1 MTTPVTS
8 MNRRGL
14 LGLVGAGAAVG
25 GCATAPMGEGASV
38 AFAHGVAS
46 GDPGADRVILWTRVT
61 PAAGF
66 TGPLSV
72 VWRVLEGEGE
82 RVVASGRFETGPE
95 RDYTVK
101 VDATGLRPG
110 RDYRYDFAVGET
122 RSPTG
127 RTRTLAVE
135 GVAPVNLAVV
145 SCQLY
150 PGGLFNAYEAIAAL
164 PSLDAVVHLGD
175 YIYEYGAEPDAYG
188 MVTGAALNRVPEPR
202 HEIVTLADYRTRHAQ
217 YKTDADL
224 QAAHARA
231 PFICVWDDH
240 ETANDAWL
248 HGAQNHQTE
257 SEGGYAERKAAALKA
272 YYEWM
277 PIREAA
283 PGGLKEAIHRS
294 FHFGDVAS
302 LMMVETR
309 LTGRTEPLSYDKDL
323 HVTTGPD
330 GRPAPDVAAF
340 RAKLN
345 DPTRDLMG
353 AEQREWLKREL
364 TASRAAGRPWQ
375 VLGNQVVTARV
386 AGPDVSRT
394 MTPEQI
400 EALMARVPE
409 AFREQFQQALFLFK
423 MGLPFNLDAWDGYP
437 AGRERLY
444 AAFAE
449 AGVQPIV
456 LAGDSHAFWVNELK
470 DASGARRAIE
480 FGTSAVS
487 SPSIGDAL
495 GGFPLGAALMQA
507 NDEVVFCDQSAKG
520 FILLTLGA
528 QTAEARLVQVST
540 ILAKPFE
547 VEVTKRFRLDLNGGL
562 TDDTALATT

>member
-1 MTTPVTS
+1 MT

-14 LGLVGAGAAVG
+14 LGLFGAGAAVG
-25 GCATAPMGEGASV
+25 GCATAPMGEGAQV

-61 PAAGF
+61 PGAGF

-72 VWRVLEGEGE
+72 VWRVLEGEGD

-101 VDATGLRPG
+101 VDAAGLRPG
-110 RDYRYDFAVGET
+110 RDYRYYFAVGET

-135 GVAPVNLAVV
+135 GVAPVHLAVV

-164 PSLDAVVHLGD
+164 PALDAVVHLGD
-175 YIYEYGAEPDAYG
+175 YIYEYGAEADAYG

-248 HGAQNHQTE
+248 HGAQNHQSE
-257 SEGGYAERKAAALKA
+257 REGGYAGRKAAALTA

-283 PGGLKEAIHRS
+283 PGALKEAIHRS

-309 LTGRTEPLSYDKDL
+309 LTGRTEPLTYEKDL
-323 HVTTGPD
+323 AFVTAPD
-330 GRPAPDVAAF
+330 GSRLPDVPGF
-340 RAKLN
+340 RAKLD
-345 DPTRDLMG
+345 DPARDLMG
-353 AEQREWLKREL
+353 QAQRDWLKGEL
-364 TASRAAGRPWQ
+364 AASKAAGRPWQ
-375 VLGNQVVTARV
+375 VLGNQVVAARV

-394 MTPEQI
+394 MTPAQI
-400 EALMARVPE
+400 EGLMARVPE
-409 AFREQFQQALFLFK
+409 AFREQFKQALLLFR

-470 DASGARRAIE
+470 DAGGVRRAVE

-487 SPSIGDAL
+487 SPSIGDAV
-495 GGFPLGAALMQA
+495 GGFPLGAALMQT

-520 FILLTLGA
+520 FIHLTL
-528 QTAEARLVQVST
+528 TAEKAEAALMQVST

-547 VEVTKRFRLDLNGGL
+547 VSTVKRYSLRPAGP
-562 TDDTALATT
+562 LAEEGAPSA

>member
-1 MTTPVTS
+1 MT

-14 LGLVGAGAAVG
+14 LGLFGAGAAVG
-25 GCATAPMGEGASV
+25 ATPAAASSA
-38 AFAHGVAS
+38 AFSHGVAS
-46 GDPGADRVILWTRVT
+46 GDPGTDRVILWTRVT
-61 PAAGF
+61 PGVGF
-66 TGPLSV
+66 SGPVQV
-72 VWRVLEGEGE
+72 VWRVMEGEAD
-82 RVVASGRFETGPE
+82 RVVASGRFETGSE

-101 VDATGLRPG
+101 IDAAGLRPG
-110 RDYRYDFAVGET
+110 HDYRYDFAVGEA
-122 RSPTG
+122 RSPVG
-127 RTRTLAVE
+127 RTRTLAAE

-150 PGGLFNAYEAIAAL
+150 PGGLFNAYEAVAAL

-175 YIYEYGAEPDAYG
+175 YIYEYGAEPNAYG
-188 MVTGAALNRVPEPR
+188 MATGAALNRLPEPR
-202 HEIVTLADYRTRHAQ
+202 HEIVSLADYRTRHAQ

-248 HGAQNHQTE
+248 HGAENHQPETE
-257 SEGGYAERKAAALKA
+257 GDFAVRKAAALKA

-283 PGGLKEAIHRS
+283 PGALKEAIHRS
-294 FHFGDVAS
+294 FHFGDLAS

-309 LTGRTEPLSYDKDL
+309 LTGRTEPLDYSRDLTAKD
-323 HVTTGPD
+323 GPD
-330 GRPAPDVAAF
+330 GEPVLDLDAF
-340 RAKLN
+340 RARLN
-345 DPTRDLMG
+345 DPSRDLMG
-353 AEQREWLKREL
+353 PEQRAWLTREL
-364 TASRAAGRPWQ
+364 SASKAAGRPWQ

-400 EALMARVPE
+400 EGLMAQTPE
-409 AFREQFQQALFLFK
+409 AFREQFEQALFLFK
-423 MGLPFNLDAWDGYP
+423 MGLPFNLDTWDGYP

-444 AAFAE
+444 VAFAE

-470 DASGARRAIE
+470 DASGVRRAVE
-480 FGTSAVS
+480 FGTSSVS
-487 SPSIGDAL
+487 SPSIGDAI

-520 FILLTLGA
+520 FILLTLTA
-528 QTAEARLVQVST
+528 DRAEAVLMQVST

-547 VEVTKRFRLDLNGGL
+547 ASRLKRFSLSPDGRL
-562 TDDTALATT
+562 TDEV

>member
-1 MTTPVTS
+1 MT

-14 LGLVGAGAAVG
+14 LGLFGAGAAVG
-25 GCATAPMGEGASV
+25 ATPAMAETASV

-46 GDPGADRVILWTRVT
+46 GDPGTDRVILWTRVT
-61 PAAGF
+61 PGEGAS
-66 TGPLSV
+66 GPVSV
-72 VWRVLEGEGE
+72 TWRVLEDEADH
-82 RVVASGRFETGPE
+82 VVASGRFETGPE

-101 VDATGLRPG
+101 IDATGLRPG

-122 RSPTG
+122 RSLTG
-127 RTRTLAVE
+127 RTRTLATE

-175 YIYEYGAEPDAYG
+175 YIYEYGAAPDAYG
-188 MVTGAALNRVPEPR
+188 MVTGAALNRLPEPR

-248 HGAQNHQTE
+248 HGAENHQPETE
-257 SEGGYAERKAAALKA
+257 GDFAVRKAAALKA

-283 PGGLKEAIHRS
+283 PGALKEAIHRS
-294 FHFGDVAS
+294 FHFGDLAS

-309 LTGRTEPLSYDKDL
+309 LTGRTEPLDYSRDLTVKD
-323 HVTTGPD
+323 GPD
-330 GRPAPDVAAF
+330 GEPVLDLDAF
-340 RAKLN
+340 RARLN
-345 DPTRDLMG
+345 DPSRDLMG
-353 AEQREWLKREL
+353 PEQRAWLTREL
-364 TASRAAGRPWQ
+364 SASKAVGRPWQ

-400 EALMARVPE
+400 EGLMARVPE
-409 AFREQFQQALFLFK
+409 AFREQFEQALFLFK

-444 AAFAE
+444 AAFAQ

-456 LAGDSHAFWVNELK
+456 LAGDSHAFWVNDLK

-480 FGTSAVS
+480 FGTSSVS
-487 SPSIGDAL
+487 SPSIGDAI

-507 NDEVVFCDQSAKG
+507 NEEVVFCDQSAKG
-520 FILLTLGA
+520 FIVLTLTAGK
-528 QTAEARLVQVST
+528 AEAALMQVST
-540 ILAKPFE
+540 ILTKPFDLS
-547 VEVTKRFRLDLNGGL
+547 TLKRVSVALDGEL
-562 TDDTALATT
+562 TA

>member
-1 MTTPVTS
+1 MT

-14 LGLVGAGAAVG
+14 LGLFGAGAAIG
-25 GCATAPMGEGASV
+25 ATPAMAEAAS
-38 AFAHGVAS
+38 ASFAHGVAS
-46 GDPGADRVILWTRVT
+46 GDPGKDRVILWTRVT
-61 PAAGF
+61 PAEGSS
-66 TGPLSV
+66 GPIAV
-72 VWRVLEGEGE
+72 AWRVLEGEAT
-82 RVVASGRFETGPE
+82 VVSGRFDTGPE

-101 VDATGLRPG
+101 IDVAGLRPG
-110 RDYRYDFAVGET
+110 RDYRYDFAVGEV
-122 RSPTG
+122 RSPVG
-127 RTRTLAVE
+127 RTRTLAAE
-135 GVAPVNLAVV
+135 GETSVNLAVV

-150 PGGLFNAYEAIAAL
+150 PGGLFNVYEAIAAL

-175 YIYEYGAEPDAYG
+175 YIYEYGAEADAYG
-188 MVTGAALNRVPEPR
+188 MATGAALNRLPEPR

-217 YKTDADL
+217 YKTDTDL

-248 HGAQNHQTE
+248 HGAENHQPETE
-257 SEGGYAERKAAALKA
+257 GDFAVRKAAALKA

-277 PIREAA
+277 PIREAT
-283 PGGLKEAIHRS
+283 PGALKEAIHRS
-294 FHFGDVAS
+294 FHFGDLAS

-309 LTGRTEPLSYDKDL
+309 LTGRTEPLDYSKDL
-323 HVTTGPD
+323 TAKDGPD
-330 GRPAPDVAAF
+330 GEPVLDLDAF
-340 RAKLN
+340 RASLN
-345 DPTRDLMG
+345 DPARDLMG
-353 AEQREWLKREL
+353 PDQREWLTREL
-364 TASRAAGRPWQ
+364 KASKAAGRPWQ

-394 MTPEQI
+394 MTPAQI
-400 EALMARVPE
+400 EGLMAQVPE
-409 AFREQFQQALFLFK
+409 AFREQFEQALFLFK

-444 AAFAE
+444 GAFAD

-470 DASGARRAIE
+470 DAGGVRRAVE

-487 SPSIGDAL
+487 SPSIGDAI

-507 NDEVVFCDQSAKG
+507 NDEVAFCDQSAKG
-520 FILLTLGA
+520 FVLLSLTKDRADATLMA
-528 QTAEARLVQVST
+528 VST
-540 ILAKPFE
+540 IFAKPFE
-547 VEVTKRFRLDLNGGL
+547 VSPLKRFSVRPDGGL
-562 TDDTALATT
+562 VDETGSNPPSQSTT

>member
-1 MTTPVTS
+1 MT

-14 LGLVGAGAAVG
+14 LGLFGAGAAVG
-25 GCATAPMGEGASV
+25 ATPAAAEASSV

-46 GDPGADRVILWTRVT
+46 GDPGTDRVILWTRVT
-61 PAAGF
+61 PGVGVS
-66 TGPLSV
+66 GPVSV
-72 VWRVLEGEGE
+72 AWRVMEGQGD
-82 RVVASGRFETGPE
+82 RVVASGRFETGAE

-101 VDATGLRPG
+101 IDAAGLRPG
-110 RDYRYDFAVGET
+110 HDYRYDFAVGEA
-122 RSPTG
+122 RSPVG
-127 RTRTLAVE
+127 RTRTLAAE

-188 MVTGAALNRVPEPR
+188 MATGAALNRLPEPR
-202 HEIVTLADYRTRHAQ
+202 HEIVSLADYRTRHAQ

-224 QAAHARA
+224 RAAHARA

-248 HGAQNHQTE
+248 HGAQNHQPETE
-257 SEGGYAERKAAALKA
+257 GDFAVRKAAALKA

-283 PGGLKEAIHRS
+283 PGALKEAIHRS
-294 FHFGDVAS
+294 FHFGDLAS

-309 LTGRTEPLSYDKDL
+309 LTGRTEPLDYSRDLTAKD
-323 HVTTGPD
+323 GPD
-330 GRPAPDVAAF
+330 GEPVLDLDAF
-340 RAKLN
+340 RARLN
-345 DPTRDLMG
+345 DPSRDLMG
-353 AEQREWLKREL
+353 PEQRAWLKREL
-364 TASRAAGRPWQ
+364 SASKAAGRLWQ

-400 EALMARVPE
+400 EGLMAQTPE
-409 AFREQFQQALFLFK
+409 AFREQFEQALFLFK

-470 DASGARRAIE
+470 DASGVRRAVE
-480 FGTSAVS
+480 FGTSSVS
-487 SPSIGDAL
+487 SPSIGDAI

-520 FILLTLGA
+520 FILLTLTA
-528 QTAEARLVQVST
+528 DRAEAVLMQVST

-547 VEVTKRFRLDLNGGL
+547 ASRLKRFSLSPDGRL
-562 TDDTALATT
+562 TDEV

>member
-1 MTTPVTS
+1 MT

-14 LGLVGAGAAVG
+14 LGLFGAGAAVG
-25 GCATAPMGEGASV
+25 ATPAAASSA
-38 AFAHGVAS
+38 AFSHGVAS
-46 GDPGADRVILWTRVT
+46 GDPGTDRVILWTRVT
-61 PAAGF
+61 PGVGF
-66 TGPLSV
+66 SGPVQV
-72 VWRVLEGEGE
+72 VWRVMEGEAD
-82 RVVASGRFETGPE
+82 RVVASGRFETGSE

-101 VDATGLRPG
+101 IDAAGLRPG
-110 RDYRYDFAVGET
+110 HDYRYDFAVGEA
-122 RSPTG
+122 RSPVG
-127 RTRTLAVE
+127 RTRTLAAE

-150 PGGLFNAYEAIAAL
+150 PGGLFNAYEAVAAL

-175 YIYEYGAEPDAYG
+175 YIYEYGAEPNAYG
-188 MVTGAALNRVPEPR
+188 MATGAALNRLPEPR
-202 HEIVTLADYRTRHAQ
+202 HEIVSLADYRTRHAQ

-248 HGAQNHQTE
+248 HGAENHQPETE
-257 SEGGYAERKAAALKA
+257 GDFAVRKAAALKA

-283 PGGLKEAIHRS
+283 PGALKEAIHRS
-294 FHFGDVAS
+294 FHFGDLAS

-309 LTGRTEPLSYDKDL
+309 LTGRTEPLDYSRDLTAKD
-323 HVTTGPD
+323 GPD
-330 GRPAPDVAAF
+330 GEPVLDLDAF
-340 RAKLN
+340 RARLN
-345 DPTRDLMG
+345 DPSRDLMG
-353 AEQREWLKREL
+353 PEQRAWLTREL
-364 TASRAAGRPWQ
+364 SASKAAGRPWQ

-400 EALMARVPE
+400 EGLMAQTPE
-409 AFREQFQQALFLFK
+409 AFREQFEQALVLFK
-423 MGLPFNLDAWDGYP
+423 MGLPFNLDTWDGYP

-444 AAFAE
+444 VAFAE

-470 DASGARRAIE
+470 DASGVRRAVE
-480 FGTSAVS
+480 FGTSSVS
-487 SPSIGDAL
+487 SPSIGDAI

-520 FILLTLGA
+520 FILLTLTA
-528 QTAEARLVQVST
+528 DRAEAVLMQVST

-547 VEVTKRFRLDLNGGL
+547 ASRLKRFSLSPDGRL
-562 TDDTALATT
+562 TDEV

>member
-1 MTTPVTS
+1 MT

-14 LGLVGAGAAVG
+14 LGLFGAGAAIG
-25 GCATAPMGEGASV
+25 ATPAMAEAAS
-38 AFAHGVAS
+38 ASFAHGVAS
-46 GDPGADRVILWTRVT
+46 GDPGTDRVILWTRVT
-61 PAAGF
+61 PAEGSS
-66 TGPLSV
+66 GPISV
-72 VWRVLEGEGE
+72 AWRVLEGEAT
-82 RVVASGRFETGPE
+82 VVSGRFDTGPE

-101 VDATGLRPG
+101 IDVAGLRPG
-110 RDYRYDFAVGET
+110 RDYRYDFAVGEI
-122 RSPTG
+122 RSPVG
-127 RTRTLAVE
+127 RTRTLAAE
-135 GVAPVNLAVV
+135 GETSVNLAVV

-150 PGGLFNAYEAIAAL
+150 PGGLFNVYEAIAAL

-175 YIYEYGAEPDAYG
+175 YIYEYGAEADAYG
-188 MVTGAALNRVPEPR
+188 MATGAALNRLPEPR

-248 HGAQNHQTE
+248 HGAENHQPETE
-257 SEGGYAERKAAALKA
+257 GDFAVRKAAALKA

-283 PGGLKEAIHRS
+283 PGALKEAIHRS
-294 FHFGDVAS
+294 FHFGDLAS

-309 LTGRTEPLSYDKDL
+309 LTGRTEPLDYSKDL
-323 HVTTGPD
+323 TAKDGPD
-330 GRPAPDVAAF
+330 GEPVLDLDAF
-340 RAKLN
+340 RARLN
-345 DPTRDLMG
+345 DPARDLMG
-353 AEQREWLKREL
+353 PDQREWLTREL
-364 TASRAAGRPWQ
+364 KASKAAGRPWQ

-394 MTPEQI
+394 MTPAQI
-400 EALMARVPE
+400 EGLMAQVPE
-409 AFREQFQQALFLFK
+409 AFREQFEQALFLFK

-444 AAFAE
+444 AAFAD

-470 DASGARRAIE
+470 DAGGVRRAVE

-487 SPSIGDAL
+487 SPSIGDAI
-495 GGFPLGAALMQA
+495 GGFPLGAALMQT
-507 NDEVVFCDQSAKG
+507 NDEVAFCDQSAKG
-520 FILLTLGA
+520 FVLLSLTKDRADATLMA
-528 QTAEARLVQVST
+528 VST
-540 ILAKPFE
+540 IFAKPFE
-547 VEVTKRFRLDLNGGL
+547 VSPLKRFSVRPDGGL
-562 TDDTALATT
+562 VDETGSSPASQSTT

>member
-1 MTTPVTS
+1 MT

-14 LGLVGAGAAVG
+14 LGLFGAGAAVG
-25 GCATAPMGEGASV
+25 ATPVAAEAAEV

-46 GDPGADRVILWTRVT
+46 GDPATDRVILWTRVT
-61 PAAGF
+61 PGEGF
-66 TGPLSV
+66 NGPISV
-72 VWRVLEGEGE
+72 TWRVLDGEA
-82 RVVASGRFETGPE
+82 VAAQGRFETGPE

-101 VDATGLRPG
+101 IDAAGLRPG

-122 RSPTG
+122 RSPVG
-127 RTRTLAVE
+127 RTRTLAAE
-135 GVAPVNLAVV
+135 GGAPVNLAVV

-150 PGGLFNAYEAIAAL
+150 PGGLFNTYEAVAAL

-188 MVTGAALNRVPEPR
+188 MVTGAALNRIPEPR

-248 HGAQNHQTE
+248 HGAENHQPETE
-257 SEGGYAERKAAALKA
+257 GDFAVRKAAALKA

-283 PGGLKEAIHRS
+283 PGGLKEAIYRS

-302 LMMVETR
+302 LLMVETR
-309 LTGRTEPLSYDKDL
+309 LTGRTEALDYGKDL
-323 HVTTGPD
+323 TAKDGPD
-330 GRPAPDVAAF
+330 GEPVLDLDAF
-340 RAKLN
+340 RARLN
-345 DPTRDLMG
+345 DPERDLMG
-353 AEQREWLKREL
+353 PEQRAWLTREL
-364 TASRAAGRPWQ
+364 AASKAAGRPWQ

-386 AGPDVSRT
+386 AGPGVSRT
-394 MTPEQI
+394 MTPEQV
-400 EALMARVPE
+400 EGLMARVPE
-409 AFREQFQQALFLFK
+409 AFREQLEQALFLFK

-487 SPSIGDAL
+487 SPSIGDAI

-520 FILLTLGA
+520 FIVVTLTADRVDAALM
-528 QTAEARLVQVST
+528 QVST
-540 ILAKPFE
+540 IFAKPFD
-547 VEVTKRFRLDLNGGL
+547 VVTLKRFSLGLDGRLADE
-562 TDDTALATT
+562 TSTST

>member
-1 MTTPVTS
+1 MT

-14 LGLVGAGAAVG
+14 LGLFGAGAAVG
-25 GCATAPMGEGASV
+25 ATPAAAKASSV

-46 GDPGADRVILWTRVT
+46 GDPGTDRVILWTRVT
-61 PAAGF
+61 PGVGF
-66 TGPLSV
+66 SGPVQV
-72 VWRVLEGEGE
+72 VWRVMEGEGD
-82 RVVASGRFETGPE
+82 RVVASGRFETGAE

-101 VDATGLRPG
+101 IDAAGLRPG
-110 RDYRYDFAVGET
+110 HDYRYDFAVGEA
-122 RSPTG
+122 RSPVG
-127 RTRTLAVE
+127 RTRTLAAE

-188 MVTGAALNRVPEPR
+188 MATGAALNRLPEPR
-202 HEIVTLADYRTRHAQ
+202 HEIVSLADYRTRHAQ

-248 HGAQNHQTE
+248 HGAQNHQPETE
-257 SEGGYAERKAAALKA
+257 GDFAVRKAAALKA

-283 PGGLKEAIHRS
+283 PGALKEAIHRS
-294 FHFGDVAS
+294 FHFGDLAS

-309 LTGRTEPLSYDKDL
+309 LTGRTEPLDYSRDLTAKD
-323 HVTTGPD
+323 GPD
-330 GRPAPDVAAF
+330 GEPVLDLDAF
-340 RAKLN
+340 RARLN
-345 DPTRDLMG
+345 DPSRDLMG
-353 AEQREWLKREL
+353 PEQRTWLKREL
-364 TASRAAGRPWQ
+364 SASKAAGRPWQ

-400 EALMARVPE
+400 EGLMAQAPE
-409 AFREQFQQALFLFK
+409 AFREQFEQALFLFK

-470 DASGARRAIE
+470 DASGVRRAVE
-480 FGTSAVS
+480 FGTSSVS
-487 SPSIGDAL
+487 SPSIGDAI

-520 FILLTLGA
+520 FILLTLTA
-528 QTAEARLVQVST
+528 DRAEAVLMQVST

-547 VEVTKRFRLDLNGGL
+547 ASRLKRFSLSPDGRL
-562 TDDTALATT
+562 TDEV

>member
-1 MTTPVTS
+1 MT

-14 LGLVGAGAAVG
+14 LGLFGAGAAVG
-25 GCATAPMGEGASV
+25 ATPAAASSA
-38 AFAHGVAS
+38 AFSHGVAS
-46 GDPGADRVILWTRVT
+46 GDPGTDRVILWTRVT
-61 PAAGF
+61 PGVGF
-66 TGPLSV
+66 SGPVQV
-72 VWRVLEGEGE
+72 VWRVMEGEAD
-82 RVVASGRFETGPE
+82 RVVASGRFETGSE

-101 VDATGLRPG
+101 IDAAGLRPG
-110 RDYRYDFAVGET
+110 HDYRYDFAVGEA
-122 RSPTG
+122 RSPVG
-127 RTRTLAVE
+127 RTRTLAAE

-150 PGGLFNAYEAIAAL
+150 PGGLFNAYEAVAAL

-175 YIYEYGAEPDAYG
+175 YIYEYGAEPNAYG
-188 MVTGAALNRVPEPR
+188 MATGAALNRLPEPR
-202 HEIVTLADYRTRHAQ
+202 HEIVSLADYRTRHAQ

-248 HGAQNHQTE
+248 HGAENHQPETE
-257 SEGGYAERKAAALKA
+257 GDFAVRKAAALKA

-283 PGGLKEAIHRS
+283 PGALKEAIHRS
-294 FHFGDVAS
+294 FHFGDLAS

-309 LTGRTEPLSYDKDL
+309 LTGRTEPLDYSRDLTAKD
-323 HVTTGPD
+323 GPD
-330 GRPAPDVAAF
+330 GEPVLDLDAF
-340 RAKLN
+340 RARLN
-345 DPTRDLMG
+345 DPSRDLMG
-353 AEQREWLKREL
+353 PEQRAWLTREL
-364 TASRAAGRPWQ
+364 SASKAAGRPWQ

-400 EALMARVPE
+400 EGLMAQTPE
-409 AFREQFQQALFLFK
+409 AFREQFEQALFLFK

-470 DASGARRAIE
+470 DASGVRRAVE
-480 FGTSAVS
+480 FGTSSVS
-487 SPSIGDAL
+487 SPSIGDAI

-520 FILLTLGA
+520 FILLTLTA
-528 QTAEARLVQVST
+528 DRAEAVLMQVST
-540 ILAKPFE
+540 TLAKPFE
-547 VEVTKRFRLDLNGGL
+547 ASRLKRFSLSPDGRL
-562 TDDTALATT
+562 TDEG

>member
-1 MTTPVTS
+1 MT

-14 LGLVGAGAAVG
+14 LGLFGAGAAVG
-25 GCATAPMGEGASV
+25 ATPAMAEAAPV
-38 AFAHGVAS
+38 AFLHGVAS

-61 PAAGF
+61 PEGGF
-66 TGPLSV
+66 KGSV
-72 VWRVLEGEGE
+72 PVTWRVLEGEAI
-82 RVVASGRFETGPE
+82 VASGRFETGPE

-101 VDATGLRPG
+101 IDATGLRPG
-110 RDYRYDFAVGET
+110 CDYRYDFAAGEV
-122 RSPTG
+122 RSPMG
-127 RTRTLAVE
+127 RTRTLAAG
-135 GVAPVNLAVV
+135 GVTPVNLAVV

-150 PGGLFNAYEAIAAL
+150 PGGLFNVYEAIAAL

-175 YIYEYGAEPDAYG
+175 YIYEYGAEVDAYG
-188 MVTGAALNRVPEPR
+188 MVTGAALNRLPEPR
-202 HEIVTLADYRTRHAQ
+202 HEIVTLADYRIRHAQ

-248 HGAQNHQTE
+248 HGAENHQPRTE
-257 SEGGYAERKAAALKA
+257 GDFAVRKAAALKA

-283 PGGLKEAIHRS
+283 PGALKEAIHRS
-294 FHFGDVAS
+294 FHFGDLAS

-309 LTGRTEPLSYDKDL
+309 LTGRTEPLDYSKDL
-323 HVTTGPD
+323 TAKDGPD
-330 GRPAPDVAAF
+330 GEPVLDLDAF
-340 RAKLN
+340 RARLN
-345 DPTRDLMG
+345 DPSRDLMG
-353 AEQREWLKREL
+353 AEQRDWLTREL
-364 TASRAAGRPWQ
+364 AASKAAGRPWQ

-400 EALMARVPE
+400 EGLMARVPE
-409 AFREQFQQALFLFK
+409 AFREQFEQALFLFK

-444 AAFAE
+444 AAFAG

-470 DASGARRAIE
+470 DASGARRAVE

-487 SPSIGDAL
+487 SPSIGDAI

-520 FILLTLGA
+520 FILLTLSGDK
-528 QTAEARLVQVST
+528 AEAALMQVST
-540 ILAKPFE
+540 LFAKPFE
-547 VEVTKRFRLDLNGGL
+547 VAVLKRFSVGRDGGL
-562 TDDTALATT
+562 VEEGGASGG